1 MRFLRIIGITAAI
14 LMHAGFILFG
24 GLLFHSSGKKE
35 KKVQQV
41 ELVSAGELNAEEKK
55 KEEKKKED
63 KKPQEPEEEVKAQE
77 EAPPES
83 ADLVAQSAEASSA
96 SLEPALEAASLG
108 AIEAALSGAGGDQSF
123 GGTLSFASGGRIGGT
138 GRAGQGP
145 TGAGD
150 QSQAETAFSMADID
164 QKPRVIYQVAPT
176 YPSELRAKKAQGEV
190 WLLLVVDVRGRV
202 SNVRVEK
209 SSHSAFAKPAVDA
222 VKQWKF
228 DPALRGGQKVA
239 CRMRVPIRFTLG

>member
-1 MRFLRIIGITAAI
+1 MRLFRIIGIAAAI
-14 LMHAGFILFG
+14 LLHAGFILFG

-41 ELVSAGELNAEEKK
+41 ELVSAGELNAEEK
-55 KEEKKKED
+55 EKKKED
-63 KKPQEPEEEVKAQE
+63 KKPPEPEEEVKAQE

-83 ADLVAQSAEASSA
+83 ADLVAQSVAASSA

-123 GGTLSFASGGRIGGT
+123 GGALSFASGGRIGGT

-145 TGAGD
+145 AGAGN

-164 QKPRVIYQVAPT
+164 QKPRVIYQVAPA
-176 YPSELRAKKAQGEV
+176 YPSELRAKKTQGEV
-190 WLLLVVDVRGRV
+190 WLLLVVDIRGRV

-209 SSHSAFAKPAVDA
+209 SSYSAFAKPAVEA

-228 DPALRGGQKVA
+228 DPAMRGGQKVA